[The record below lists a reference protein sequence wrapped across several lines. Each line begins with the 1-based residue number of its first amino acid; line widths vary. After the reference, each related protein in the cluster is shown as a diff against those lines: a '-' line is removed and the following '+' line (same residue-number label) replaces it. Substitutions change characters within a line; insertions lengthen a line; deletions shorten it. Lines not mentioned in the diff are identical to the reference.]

1 MYYQYCKLCGGHSMF
16 DISPPGIHNEV
27 NAKGV
32 RKRFSAGGVLLGYV
46 VAWDHPSDLFQ
57 LVDFI
62 MF

>member
-1 MYYQYCKLCGGHSMF
+1 MI

-57 LVDFI
+57 VVDFI